1 MIKTTIEKHAMLVID
16 LVDINDYT
24 VGKHAQNNSN
34 KNKDFTILWAQRTN
48 YVLTNFLPFYCS
60 VTSCI

>member
-1 MIKTTIEKHAMLVID
+1 MMTKILKNREMMIKTTIEKHAMLVID

-34 KNKDFTILWAQRTN
+34 KNKDFTIL
-48 YVLTNFLPFYCS
+48 
-60 VTSCI
+60 